1 MAQGK
6 LKVKAKIP
14 QNAKKSGV
22 SKAKNRTN
30 PGVKKG
36 KKIIPAK
43 KQHQLQ
49 VAKFNKDIQKNIRK
63 NIEEELSK
71 KAKKA
76 EEGRGFN
83 LVGEAGSSKSKK

>member
-36 KKIIPAK
+36 KKIIPPK

-63 NIEEELSK
+63 NI
-71 KAKKA
+71 A
-76 EEGRGFN
+76 
-83 LVGEAGSSKSKK
+83 VVMAGDFASHNFA